1 MQTLLLI
8 VLIGYSSMRKEF
20 VRDRLVFISLL
31 FNFSENHFV
40 RFHLKFLALIMVE
53 LP

>member
-8 VLIGYSSMRKEF
+8 LLIGDPSMQTVHSQFFE
-20 VRDRLVFISLL
+20 IALL